1 METAE
6 VWNKLTSMCSG
17 SSEGNSDSLVFSFYL
32 RIVPFSWCF
41 FRGVFFS
48 FVTVLS
54 LFVRGFF
61 PVIFSS
67 KLMEVLGAENWK
79 SLLCPWSP
87 ARAEENTTFGT
98 SCKKDESEP
107 WSHEFST
114 SKQHNPSC
122 IKGGCYFFS
131 VFLLI
136 PETFVIT
143 RIIPTQRSLPFCDC
157 TQRFRN
163 LIVLVPL
170 FSLRINHEDSS
181 R

>member
-1 METAE
+1 MKEIHC
-6 VWNKLTSMCSG
+6 VFFLPKDCSFF
-17 SSEGNSDSLVFSFYL
+17 LVFFG
-32 RIVPFSWCF
+32 
-41 FRGVFFS
+41 GVFFG
-48 FVTVLS
+48 FVT
-54 LFVRGFF
+54 VRGFF

-67 KLMEVLGAENWK
+67 KLMEALGAENWK
-79 SLLCPWSP
+79 NLLCPCP
-87 ARAEENTTFGT
+87 PTRAEENTTFGT
-98 SCKKDESEP
+98 SCKKEESEP

-163 LIVLVPL
+163 LIVLVLL
-170 FSLRINHEDSS
+170 FGLRKNHEDSS